1 MSIDFQAIEAQV
13 VRAASLPTRTDVVAA
28 CRSLAALTPA
38 DKILALRSFVERDR
52 RRRAAGRSGDWVPH
66 TFVQGAIGTHEVLPW
81 TRSDVD
87 FILDAI
93 VEETGCLPPA
103 LAVRAV
109 RQFTAGHE
117 LDASLRRAIARTARA
132 MWPDDDGEGVPFR
145 DAAAALR
152 TLIGAPVGA
161 AGKRGRVVPG
171 RAAKKAASSATKAAP
186 SAPRTKQARP
196 RAAPARASFAELVK
210 RHMKEACPSY
220 RYVSTGGGSGPLV
233 TFERP
238 TSKQRPHLQQQVV
251 FQKGLHG
258 ASWFRVNLFA
268 MVTAT
273 GANGPMPHTVL
284 EGASLGKDVRFA
296 TTAELDAALGAA
308 CAGLERGAAAA
319 FARVERR
326 YPRARPPVLH
336 PGGRVHPLPGHRRRS
351 PGAGRLSRHRGQQPA
366 DDQGVRRVRPFPD
379 PAQADAGRPSDRSDH
394 AALALLAPRT
404 ADAGDGLPQGRVL
417 RLHAVRCVRH
427 ARARPAGGAQA
438 PLGSGTHHAF
448 VCKKH

>member
-38 DKILALRSFVERDR
+38 DKILALRRFVERDR

-326 YPRARPPVLH
+326 YLALDRLFSTLVAEYTRFLATDGARLAPGDFHDTEGSNPPTIKAFDVFVRFLTRRKLMPVDRAIDLITPLWRFWHHGRPMRATDYLKGEYYDCTRCDAFVTRARGQLVA
-336 PGGRVHPLPGHRRRS
+336 RKLPG
-351 PGAGRLSRHRGQQPA
+351 
-366 DDQGVRRVRPFPD
+366 F
-379 PAQADAGRPSDRSDH
+379 
-394 AALALLAPRT
+394 
-404 ADAGDGLPQGRVL
+404 
-417 RLHAVRCVRH
+417 
-427 ARARPAGGAQA
+427 
-438 PLGSGTHHAF
+438 GTHHAF